1 MAGEIVLIVDK
12 VVVRDDG
19 SVIGA
24 MRATLQ
30 TFHLHTE
37 KLEADM
43 LQLLEM
49 WHTDVAALH
58 VAVQGL
64 ATQLDQLL
72 VRPPL
77 PTVDPQAVEA
87 LAAQIHHEAQR
98 IGTLVPDA
106 LPHPQ
111 GDPDG

>member
-19 SVIGA
+19 NVIGA
-24 MRATLQ
+24 MRATLSA
-30 TFHLHTE
+30 FHGYTE
-37 KLEADM
+37 KLELDV
-43 LQLLEM
+43 LQILEM
-49 WHTDVAALH
+49 WQADVAALH

-98 IGTLVPDA
+98 IGTLVPDTFSH
-106 LPHPQ
+106 LQ
-111 GDPDG
+111 GDSHG